1 MDALLS
7 LIASLESPL
16 PIQRDDAITMSQ
28 LFSSFTLRELTFR
41 NRVFVSPMCQYSC
54 VDGLPNEWH
63 MVHLGSRAI
72 GGAAM
77 VMTEAAS
84 VTPEGRISP
93 EDAGIW
99 SDAHAAE
106 WKPIAAF
113 IKAQGAVPAI
123 QLAHA
128 GRKASTFSPWRGH
141 GAVTPE
147 AGGWPVIGPADLPFS
162 SSYPVPRQMTI
173 VEIGEMVEAFVAAAK
188 RSLAAG
194 FEVPEI
200 HGAHG
205 YLIHEFLSPLSNLR
219 TDEYGGSLENR
230 MRFPLQVC
238 AEVRK
243 IWPAHLP
250 VMLRISASDWK
261 EGGWDVHQS
270 IEFCQRAKA
279 LGIDLI
285 DVSSGGNVHDA
296 KMTIRPGYQ
305 VPFARAI
312 RAGADIATG
321 AVGLI
326 TEPVQ
331 AEQIIADGDA
341 DCVFL
346 ARTMLRDP
354 YWPRHAAQALG
365 DTLEWPDQYKRAA
378 VNAFG
383 K

>member
-1 MDALLS
+1 
-7 LIASLESPL
+7 
-16 PIQRDDAITMSQ
+16 MSQ
-28 LFSSFTLRELTFR
+28 LFSPFKLRELTFK

-54 VDGLPNEWH
+54 LDGAPNDWH
-63 MVHLGSRAI
+63 LVHLGSRAV
-72 GGAAM
+72 GGAGM
-77 VMTEAAS
+77 VMTEAAA

-99 SDAHAAE
+99 SDAHTAA

-128 GRKASTFSPWRGH
+128 GRKASTFSPWRGS
-141 GAVTPE
+141 GAVME
-147 AGGWPVIGPADLPFS
+147 DAGGWSVLGPSEKGFS
-162 SSYPVPRQMTI
+162 PTYPAPRQMTAK
-173 VEIGEMVEAFVAAAK
+173 EIAETVEAFALAAK
-188 RSLAAG
+188 RSLDAG
-194 FEVPEI
+194 FAVAEI
-200 HGAHG
+200 HAAHG
-205 YLIHEFLSPLSNLR
+205 YLLHEFLSPLSNLR
-219 TDEYGGSLENR
+219 TDEYGGALENR

-238 AEVRK
+238 AAVRNE
-243 IWPAHLP
+243 WPVHLP
-250 VMLRISASDWK
+250 VTLRISASDWK
-261 EGGWDVHQS
+261 EGGWDVAQS
-270 IEFCQRAKA
+270 IEFCKRAKA

-285 DVSSGGNVHDA
+285 DVSSGGNVADA

-305 VPFARAI
+305 VPFSRAI
-312 RAGADIATG
+312 RAEASIATG

-346 ARTMLRDP
+346 ARAMLRDP
-354 YWPRHAAQALG
+354 YWPRHAALALG
-365 DTLEWPDQYKRAA
+365 DTVEWPDQYARAG

>member
-1 MDALLS
+1 
-7 LIASLESPL
+7 
-16 PIQRDDAITMSQ
+16 MSQ
-28 LFSSFTLRELTFR
+28 LFSPFTLRDLTFK

-54 VDGLPNEWH
+54 VDGMPNEWH
-63 MVHLGSRAI
+63 MVHLGSRAV

-77 VMTEAAS
+77 VMTEAAA

-99 SDAHAAE
+99 SGAHAAA
-106 WKPIAAF
+106 WQPIAAF

-141 GAVTPE
+141 GAVGTE
-147 AGGWPVIGPADLPFS
+147 VGGWPVSGPSDTPFS
-162 SSYPVPRQMTI
+162 SSYPVPRQMS
-173 VEIGEMVEAFVAAAK
+173 VNQIGETVEAFVTAAK
-188 RSLAAG
+188 YSLAAG

-219 TDEYGGSLENR
+219 TDSYGGSLENR

-238 AEVRK
+238 AAVRQA
-243 IWPAHLP
+243 WPAHLP
-250 VMLRISASDWK
+250 VLVRLSASDWVT
-261 EGGWDVHQS
+261 GGWDVQQS
-270 IEFCQRAKA
+270 TEFCKRVKT

-305 VPFARAI
+305 VPFSRVI
-312 RAGADIATG
+312 RADAQIATG

-346 ARTMLRDP
+346 ARAMLRDP
-354 YWPRHAAQALG
+354 YWPRHAALELG
-365 DTLEWPDQYKRAA
+365 DTLEWPDQYKRCG